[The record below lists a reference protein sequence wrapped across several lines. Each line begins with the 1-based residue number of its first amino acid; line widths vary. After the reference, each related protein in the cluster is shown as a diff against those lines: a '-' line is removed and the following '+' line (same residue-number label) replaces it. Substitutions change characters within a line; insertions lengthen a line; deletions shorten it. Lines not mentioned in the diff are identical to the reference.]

1 MIENKTLEALE
12 NRERK
17 CVECIEKDACAGCG
31 HALSPEEIINI
42 IVELKEVQ
50 QQLLEKQNKMKKI
63 QL

>member
-1 MIENKTLEALE
+1 MIDDKTLEALE

-17 CVECIEKDACAGCG
+17 CVECIVKDACAGCG

-42 IVELKEVQ
+42 IVELKEA